1 MNNEERS
8 GKRQHVAR
16 RKTAEVRRFSDE
28 RLAQFEKEKARRE
41 GEGGH
46 FERKPFGERRGF
58 GRRDD
63 DRNERNF
70 SSRNEERRPFNR
82 DDRRRPFSRDERRPF
97 SRDEERKPFG
107 ERRGFSRRDDDRNE
121 RRPFG
126 RDDERRP
133 FGREE
138 RRPFGRGEERKSY
151 GRGDRKPFGR
161 RFDDEK
167 PARRGFSRRN
177 DDERYEKKPFG
188 RRSFNEE
195 EREERSARRPYG
207 DKKPFGR
214 RFDRDDERPR
224 GGRRGYIREKD
235 PEFDRPCATGEIR
248 LNKYLADSG
257 ICSRREADDL
267 ILAGAVTVNG
277 EVVTE
282 LGVKVKTTD
291 KVVYGGQT
299 LNREKLRYV
308 LLNKPKGVIT
318 TSDDPYERHTVMD
331 LVEGACQ
338 ERIYPV
344 GRLDRNTIGLLLL
357 TNDGELA
364 KTLTHPSHE
373 VQKLYHVTLNKP
385 LTASDFEQIQQGL
398 VLEDGPIKVDK
409 IDYVID
415 DPTMREIGVE
425 IHSGRNHIVR
435 RIFESLG
442 YEVIKLDRVMLA
454 GLTKQNLPRG
464 HWRFL
469 TNAEISML
477 KRIE

>member
-1 MNNEERS
+1 MNNEERN

-16 RKTAEVRRFSDE
+16 RKTAEVKRFSDE
-28 RLAQFEKEKARRE
+28 RLEQFEREKARRE
-41 GEGGH
+41 GDN
-46 FERKPFGERRGF
+46 ERHERRSFGER
-58 GRRDD
+58 
-63 DRNERNF
+63 NF
-70 SSRNEERRPFNR
+70 DNSKSRYP
-82 DDRRRPFSRDERRPF
+82 DKKS
-97 SRDEERKPFG
+97 G
-107 ERRGFSRRDDDRNE
+107 EKRSFSRRDDDQE
-121 RRPFG
+121 
-126 RDDERRP
+126 
-133 FGREE
+133 
-138 RRPFGRGEERKSY
+138 RGERNFDKPKSRYSDKKSFGEKGERNFDNSKSRYPDKKRGERSERK
-151 GRGDRKPFGR
+151 
-161 RFDDEK
+161 
-167 PARRGFSRRN
+167 
-177 DDERYEKKPFG
+177 
-188 RRSFNEE
+188 
-195 EREERSARRPYG
+195 PYG
-207 DKKPFGR
+207 K
-214 RFDRDDERPR
+214 RFDRDEERPR
-224 GGRRGYIREKD
+224 GGRRGYRREKD
-235 PEFDRPCATGEIR
+235 PEFDRPRATGEIR

-282 LGVKVKTTD
+282 LGTKVKTTD

-344 GRLDRNTIGLLLL
+344 GRLDRNTLGLLLL

-373 VQKLYHVTLNKP
+373 VKKLYHVTLNKP
-385 LTASDFEQIQQGL
+385 LTESDFEKIQKGL
-398 VLEDGPIKVDK
+398 MLEDGPIEVDK
-409 IDYVID
+409 ISYVED
-415 DPTMREIGVE
+415 DMTMREVGVE

-442 YEVIKLDRVMLA
+442 YEVVKLDRTMLA

-469 TNAEISML
+469 TSAEISML

>member
-1 MNNEERS
+1 MNNEERN

-28 RLAQFEKEKARRE
+28 RLVQFAKEKARRE
-41 GEGGH
+41 GDE
-46 FERKPFGERRGF
+46 ERHERRPFGEKRSF

-63 DRNERNF
+63 DR
-70 SSRNEERRPFNR
+70 
-82 DDRRRPFSRDERRPF
+82 
-97 SRDEERKPFG
+97 K
-107 ERRGFSRRDDDRNE
+107 
-121 RRPFG
+121 PFG
-126 RDDERRP
+126 RD
-133 FGREE
+133 
-138 RRPFGRGEERKSY
+138 
-151 GRGDRKPFGR
+151 DRKPFGR
-161 RFDDEK
+161 R
-167 PARRGFSRRN
+167 N
-177 DDERYEKKPFG
+177 NDERDEKKPFG
-188 RRSFNEE
+188 KRSFNKE
-195 EREERSARRPYG
+195 EREERGERKSFGKKPFG
-207 DKKPFGR
+207 DKKPFGK
-214 RFDRDDERPR
+214 RFDRDEERPR
-224 GGRRGYIREKD
+224 GGRRGYRREKD
-235 PEFDRPCATGEIR
+235 PEFDRPRATGEIR

-282 LGVKVKTTD
+282 LGTKVKTTD

-364 KTLTHPSHE
+364 KTLTHPSHN
-373 VQKLYHVTLNKP
+373 VKKLYHVTLNKP
-385 LTASDFEQIQQGL
+385 LTASDFEKIEKGL
-398 VLEDGPIKVDK
+398 TLEDGPIEVDK
-409 IDYVID
+409 IDYVTD
-415 DPTMREIGVE
+415 DPTMREVGVE

-469 TNAEISML
+469 TSAEISML

>member
-1 MNNEERS
+1 MLYRYNLISIIQKKLKGKEKFCNFAAQIYNYFLTMNNEERN

-28 RLAQFEKEKARRE
+28 RLEQFEREKARRE
-41 GEGGH
+41 GDN
-46 FERKPFGERRGF
+46 ERHERRSFGER
-58 GRRDD
+58 
-63 DRNERNF
+63 NF
-70 SSRNEERRPFNR
+70 DNSKSRYP
-82 DDRRRPFSRDERRPF
+82 DKKS
-97 SRDEERKPFG
+97 G
-107 ERRGFSRRDDDRNE
+107 EKRSFSRRDDDQE
-121 RRPFG
+121 
-126 RDDERRP
+126 
-133 FGREE
+133 
-138 RRPFGRGEERKSY
+138 RGERNFDKPKSRYSDKKSFGEKGERNFDNSKSRYPDKKRGERSERK
-151 GRGDRKPFGR
+151 
-161 RFDDEK
+161 
-167 PARRGFSRRN
+167 
-177 DDERYEKKPFG
+177 
-188 RRSFNEE
+188 
-195 EREERSARRPYG
+195 PYG
-207 DKKPFGR
+207 K
-214 RFDRDDERPR
+214 RFDRDEERPR
-224 GGRRGYIREKD
+224 GGRRGYRREKD
-235 PEFDRPCATGEIR
+235 PEFDRPRATGEIR

-282 LGVKVKTTD
+282 LGTKVKTTD

-344 GRLDRNTIGLLLL
+344 GRLDRNTLGLLLL

-373 VQKLYHVTLNKP
+373 VKKLYHVTLNKP
-385 LTASDFEQIQQGL
+385 LTESDFEKIQKGL
-398 VLEDGPIKVDK
+398 MLEDGPIEVDK
-409 IDYVID
+409 ISYVED
-415 DPTMREIGVE
+415 DMTMREVGVE

-442 YEVIKLDRVMLA
+442 YEVVKLDRTMLA

-469 TNAEISML
+469 TSAEISML

>member
-1 MNNEERS
+1 MNNEERN

-28 RLAQFEKEKARRE
+28 RLEQFAREKARRDGDE
-41 GEGGH
+41 ERH
-46 FERKPFGERRGF
+46 ERKPFGERNERKPFRKFDDEKGPKRSF

-63 DRNERNF
+63 ER
-70 SSRNEERRPFNR
+70 S
-82 DDRRRPFSRDERRPF
+82 
-97 SRDEERKPFG
+97 
-107 ERRGFSRRDDDRNE
+107 
-121 RRPFG
+121 
-126 RDDERRP
+126 
-133 FGREE
+133 
-138 RRPFGRGEERKSY
+138 
-151 GRGDRKPFGR
+151 
-161 RFDDEK
+161 
-167 PARRGFSRRN
+167 
-177 DDERYEKKPFG
+177 EKKPFS
-188 RRSFNEE
+188 R
-195 EREERSARRPYG
+195 G
-207 DKKPFGR
+207 DKKPFGKR
-214 RFDRDDERPR
+214 NDDERGERKSFGKKSFGDKKPF
-224 GGRRGYIREKD
+224 GGRRGYRREKD
-235 PEFDRPCATGEIR
+235 PEFDRPRATGEIR

-282 LGVKVKTTD
+282 LGTKVKTSD

-364 KTLTHPSHE
+364 KTLTHPSHN
-373 VQKLYHVTLNKP
+373 VKKLYHVTLNKP
-385 LTASDFEQIQQGL
+385 LTSTDFEKIEKGL
-398 VLEDGPIKVDK
+398 MLEDGPIEVDK
-409 IDYVID
+409 IDYVTD
-415 DPTMREIGVE
+415 DPTMREVGVE

-469 TNAEISML
+469 TSAEISML

>member
-1 MNNEERS
+1 MDNEERN

-41 GEGGH
+41 GDEERHERRPFGERKPYGRKSDEERGQRRS
-46 FERKPFGERRGF
+46 FGRDDREERGERRERKPFGEKKSF
-58 GRRDD
+58 GRR
-63 DRNERNF
+63 N
-70 SSRNEERRPFNR
+70 
-82 DDRRRPFSRDERRPF
+82 
-97 SRDEERKPFG
+97 
-107 ERRGFSRRDDDRNE
+107 
-121 RRPFG
+121 
-126 RDDERRP
+126 
-133 FGREE
+133 
-138 RRPFGRGEERKSY
+138 
-151 GRGDRKPFGR
+151 
-161 RFDDEK
+161 DDEK
-167 PARRGFSRRN
+167 PARKGFSRRN
-177 DDERYEKKPFG
+177 DDDREEKKSFGRGDKSARKPFG
-188 RRSFNEE
+188 
-195 EREERSARRPYG
+195 
-207 DKKPFGR
+207 K
-214 RFDRDDERPR
+214 RFDRDEERPTR
-224 GGRRGYIREKD
+224 GGRRGYRREKD
-235 PEFDRPCATGEIR
+235 PEIDRPRATGEIR

-282 LGVKVKTTD
+282 LGTKVKTTD
-291 KVVYGGQT
+291 KVMYGGQT

-364 KTLTHPSHE
+364 KTLTHPSHN
-373 VQKLYHVTLNKP
+373 VKKLYHVTLNKP
-385 LTASDFEQIQQGL
+385 LTANDFEQIEKGL
-398 VLEDGPIKVDK
+398 TLEDGPIQVDK
-409 IDYVID
+409 IDYVTD
-415 DPTMREIGVE
+415 DPTMREVGVE

-435 RIFESLG
+435 RIFENLG
-442 YEVIKLDRVMLA
+442 YEVVKLDRVMLA

-469 TNAEISML
+469 TSAEISML

>member
-1 MNNEERS
+1 MLYRYNLISIIRKKLKGKEKFCNFAAQIYNYFLTMNNEERN

-28 RLAQFEKEKARRE
+28 RLEQFEREKARRE
-41 GEGGH
+41 EDN
-46 FERKPFGERRGF
+46 ERHERRSFGER
-58 GRRDD
+58 
-63 DRNERNF
+63 NF
-70 SSRNEERRPFNR
+70 DNSKSRYP
-82 DDRRRPFSRDERRPF
+82 DKKS
-97 SRDEERKPFG
+97 G
-107 ERRGFSRRDDDRNE
+107 EKRSFSRRDDDQE
-121 RRPFG
+121 
-126 RDDERRP
+126 
-133 FGREE
+133 
-138 RRPFGRGEERKSY
+138 RGERNFDKPKSRYSDKKSFGEKGERNFDNSKSRYPDKKRGERSERK
-151 GRGDRKPFGR
+151 
-161 RFDDEK
+161 
-167 PARRGFSRRN
+167 
-177 DDERYEKKPFG
+177 
-188 RRSFNEE
+188 
-195 EREERSARRPYG
+195 PYG
-207 DKKPFGR
+207 K
-214 RFDRDDERPR
+214 RFDRDEERPR
-224 GGRRGYIREKD
+224 GGRRGYRREKD
-235 PEFDRPCATGEIR
+235 PEFDRPRATGEIR

-282 LGVKVKTTD
+282 LGTKVKTTD

-344 GRLDRNTIGLLLL
+344 GRLDRNTLGLLLL

-373 VQKLYHVTLNKP
+373 VKKLYHVTLNKP
-385 LTASDFEQIQQGL
+385 LTESDFEKIQKGL
-398 VLEDGPIKVDK
+398 MLEDGPIEVDK
-409 IDYVID
+409 ISYVED
-415 DPTMREIGVE
+415 DMTMREVGVE

-442 YEVIKLDRVMLA
+442 YEVVKLDRTMLA

-469 TNAEISML
+469 TSAEISML

>member
-1 MNNEERS
+1 MDNEDKN

-16 RKTAEVRRFSDE
+16 RKTAEVKRYSDE
-28 RLAQFEKEKARRE
+28 RLEQFAREKARRE
-41 GEGGH
+41 GDE
-46 FERKPFGERRGF
+46 ERHERRPFGERKSF

-63 DRNERNF
+63 ER
-70 SSRNEERRPFNR
+70 
-82 DDRRRPFSRDERRPF
+82 
-97 SRDEERKPFG
+97 G
-107 ERRGFSRRDDDRNE
+107 EKRS
-121 RRPFG
+121 FG
-126 RDDERRP
+126 RD
-133 FGREE
+133 
-138 RRPFGRGEERKSY
+138 
-151 GRGDRKPFGR
+151 DRKPFGR
-161 RFDDEK
+161 RFENDEK

-177 DDERYEKKPFG
+177 DDDERGERK
-188 RRSFNEE
+188 SFSRG
-195 EREERSARRPYG
+195 ERKLFG
-207 DKKPFGR
+207 DKKPYGK
-214 RFDRDDERPR
+214 RFDRDEERPR
-224 GGRRGYIREKD
+224 GGRRGYRREKD
-235 PEFDRPCATGEIR
+235 PEFDRPRATGEIR

-277 EVVTE
+277 QVVTE
-282 LGVKVKTTD
+282 LGTKVKTTD

-373 VQKLYHVTLNKP
+373 VKKLYHVTLNKP
-385 LTASDFEQIQQGL
+385 LTAADFEQIEKGL
-398 VLEDGPIKVDK
+398 MLEDGPIQVDK
-409 IDYVID
+409 IDYVTD
-415 DPTMREIGVE
+415 DPTMREVGVE

-469 TNAEISML
+469 TPAEISML

>member
-28 RLAQFEKEKARRE
+28 RLEQFAKEKARRE
-41 GEGGH
+41 GDEERH
-46 FERKPFGERRGF
+46 ERKPFGEKRSF

-63 DRNERNF
+63 DRK
-70 SSRNEERRPFNR
+70 S
-82 DDRRRPFSRDERRPF
+82 
-97 SRDEERKPFG
+97 
-107 ERRGFSRRDDDRNE
+107 
-121 RRPFG
+121 FG
-126 RDDERRP
+126 RDD
-133 FGREE
+133 
-138 RRPFGRGEERKSY
+138 RK
-151 GRGDRKPFGR
+151 KPFGR
-161 RFDDEK
+161 KFEDDER

-177 DDERYEKKPFG
+177 DDESNEKKPFG
-188 RRSFNEE
+188 RKPF
-195 EREERSARRPYG
+195 G
-207 DKKPFGR
+207 DKKPFGK
-214 RFDRDDERPR
+214 RFDRDEERPAR
-224 GGRRGYIREKD
+224 GGRRGYRREKD
-235 PEFDRPCATGEIR
+235 PEFDRPRATGEIR

-282 LGVKVKTTD
+282 LGTKVKTTD

-373 VQKLYHVTLNKP
+373 VKKLYHVTLNKP
-385 LTASDFEQIQQGL
+385 LTTKDFEKIQQGL
-398 VLEDGPIKVDK
+398 MLEDGPITVDK
-409 IDYVID
+409 IDYVTD
-415 DPTMREIGVE
+415 DPTMREVGVE

-442 YEVIKLDRVMLA
+442 YEVTKLDRVMLA

-469 TNAEISML
+469 TSAEISML

>member
-1 MNNEERS
+1 MNNEERN

-28 RLAQFEKEKARRE
+28 RLEQFAREKARRDGDE
-41 GEGGH
+41 ERH
-46 FERKPFGERRGF
+46 ERKPFGEKRSF

-63 DRNERNF
+63 ER
-70 SSRNEERRPFNR
+70 SPKRS
-82 DDRRRPFSRDERRPF
+82 
-97 SRDEERKPFG
+97 
-107 ERRGFSRRDDDRNE
+107 
-121 RRPFG
+121 FG
-126 RDDERRP
+126 RDD
-133 FGREE
+133 REE
-138 RRPFGRGEERKSY
+138 KKPFS
-151 GRGDRKPFGR
+151 RGDKKPFGKK
-161 RFDDEK
+161 FDDEK

-177 DDERYEKKPFG
+177 DDEREDRKPFG
-188 RRSFNEE
+188 RRSFNRD
-195 EREERSARRPYG
+195 EREERGSRKPFG
-207 DKKPFGR
+207 DKKPFAKK
-214 RFDRDDERPR
+214 FDRDEERPR
-224 GGRRGYIREKD
+224 GGRRGYRREKD
-235 PEFDRPCATGEIR
+235 PEIDRPRATGEIR

-282 LGVKVKTTD
+282 LGTKVKTTD

-364 KTLTHPSHE
+364 KTLTHPSHN
-373 VQKLYHVTLNKP
+373 VKKLYHVTLNKP
-385 LTASDFEQIQQGL
+385 LTENDFEKIQKGL
-398 VLEDGPIKVDK
+398 MLEDGPIEVDK
-409 IDYVID
+409 IDYVTD
-415 DPTMREIGVE
+415 DPTMREVGVE

-469 TNAEISML
+469 TSAEISML

>member
-1 MNNEERS
+1 MNNEERN

-16 RKTAEVRRFSDE
+16 RKTAEVRRYSDE
-28 RLAQFEKEKARRE
+28 RLEQFAREKARRE
-41 GEGGH
+41 GDEERH
-46 FERKPFGERRGF
+46 ERKPFGEKRSF

-63 DRNERNF
+63 ER
-70 SSRNEERRPFNR
+70 SERKPFRR
-82 DDRRRPFSRDERRPF
+82 DDERG
-97 SRDEERKPFG
+97 ERKPFG
-107 ERRGFSRRDDDRNE
+107 RKTERTS
-121 RRPFG
+121 
-126 RDDERRP
+126 
-133 FGREE
+133 
-138 RRPFGRGEERKSY
+138 
-151 GRGDRKPFGR
+151 
-161 RFDDEK
+161 
-167 PARRGFSRRN
+167 
-177 DDERYEKKPFG
+177 ERYERDEKKPFG
-188 RRSFNEE
+188 RRSFNKE
-195 EREERSARRPYG
+195 EREERGARKPFG

-214 RFDRDDERPR
+214 HSDSTSDRYERKTS
-224 GGRRGYIREKD
+224 GRRGYRREKD
-235 PEFDRPCATGEIR
+235 PEFDRPRATGEIR

-277 EVVTE
+277 QVVTE
-282 LGVKVKTTD
+282 LGTKVKTTD
-291 KVVYGGQT
+291 KVVYGGQA

-344 GRLDRNTIGLLLL
+344 GRLDRNTIGLILL

-373 VQKLYHVTLNKP
+373 VKKLYHVTLNKP
-385 LTASDFEQIQQGL
+385 LTTNDFEKIEKGL
-398 VLEDGPIKVDK
+398 MLEDGPIQVDK
-409 IDYVID
+409 IDYVTD
-415 DPTMREIGVE
+415 DPTMREVGVE

-442 YEVIKLDRVMLA
+442 YEVVKLDRVMLA

-469 TNAEISML
+469 TSAEISML

>member
-1 MNNEERS
+1 MNNEERN

-28 RLAQFEKEKARRE
+28 RLEQFEREKARRE
-41 GEGGH
+41 GDGERR
-46 FERKPFGERRGF
+46 ERKPFGEKRSF

-63 DRNERNF
+63 ER
-70 SSRNEERRPFNR
+70 
-82 DDRRRPFSRDERRPF
+82 
-97 SRDEERKPFG
+97 G
-107 ERRGFSRRDDDRNE
+107 ERRS
-121 RRPFG
+121 FG
-126 RDDERRP
+126 RDD
-133 FGREE
+133 REE
-138 RRPFGRGEERKSY
+138 RGTRGAA
-151 GRGDRKPFGR
+151 RKPFGR
-161 RFDDEK
+161 KFEDNEK

-177 DDERYEKKPFG
+177 DEERDEKKSFGRGSRKPFG
-188 RRSFNEE
+188 
-195 EREERSARRPYG
+195 
-207 DKKPFGR
+207 K
-214 RFDRDDERPR
+214 RFDRDDERPAR
-224 GGRRGYIREKD
+224 GGRRGYRREKD
-235 PEFDRPCATGEIR
+235 PEFDRPRATGEIR

-282 LGVKVKTTD
+282 LGTKVKTTD

-373 VQKLYHVTLNKP
+373 VKKLYHVTLNKP
-385 LTASDFEQIQQGL
+385 LTAADFEQIEKGL
-398 VLEDGPIKVDK
+398 MLEDGPIQVDK
-409 IDYVID
+409 IDYVTD
-415 DPTMREIGVE
+415 DPTMREVGVE

-469 TNAEISML
+469 TPAEISML

>member
-1 MNNEERS
+1 MNNEERN

-28 RLAQFEKEKARRE
+28 RLEQFEKEKARRE
-41 GEGGH
+41 GDNERR
-46 FERKPFGERRGF
+46 ERKPYGEKKSF

-63 DRNERNF
+63 ERG
-70 SSRNEERRPFNR
+70 
-82 DDRRRPFSRDERRPF
+82 
-97 SRDEERKPFG
+97 ERK
-107 ERRGFSRRDDDRNE
+107 S
-121 RRPFG
+121 FG
-126 RDDERRP
+126 RDD
-133 FGREE
+133 
-138 RRPFGRGEERKSY
+138 RKPY
-151 GRGDRKPFGR
+151 GRK
-161 RFDDEK
+161 FDDEK

-177 DDERYEKKPFG
+177 DDDERGERKSFGRGERKPF
-188 RRSFNEE
+188 
-195 EREERSARRPYG
+195 G
-207 DKKPFGR
+207 DKKPYGK
-214 RFDRDDERPR
+214 RFDRDDERPTR
-224 GGRRGYIREKD
+224 GGRRGYRREKD
-235 PEFDRPCATGEIR
+235 PEFDRPRATGEIR

-282 LGVKVKTTD
+282 LGTKVKTTD

-364 KTLTHPSHE
+364 KTLTHPSHN
-373 VQKLYHVTLNKP
+373 VKKLYHVTLNKP
-385 LTASDFEQIQQGL
+385 LTAADFEQIEKGL
-398 VLEDGPIKVDK
+398 TLEDGPIQVDK
-409 IDYVID
+409 IDYVAD
-415 DPTMREIGVE
+415 DPTMREVGVE

-442 YEVIKLDRVMLA
+442 YEVMKLDRVMLA

-469 TNAEISML
+469 TSAEISML

>member
-1 MNNEERS
+1 MNNEDRN

-28 RLAQFEKEKARRE
+28 RLEQFAREKARRE
-41 GEGGH
+41 GDEERHERKPFRKFDDEKGSRRSFGRDDREERG
-46 FERKPFGERRGF
+46 ERKPFGEKKTF
-58 GRRDD
+58 GKKSF
-63 DRNERNF
+63 NK
-70 SSRNEERRPFNR
+70 EE
-82 DDRRRPFSRDERRPF
+82 
-97 SRDEERKPFG
+97 
-107 ERRGFSRRDDDRNE
+107 
-121 RRPFG
+121 
-126 RDDERRP
+126 
-133 FGREE
+133 REE
-138 RRPFGRGEERKSY
+138 RGNK
-151 GRGDRKPFGR
+151 
-161 RFDDEK
+161 
-167 PARRGFSRRN
+167 RGFSRRN
-177 DDERYEKKPFG
+177 DDERGERKSFGKKPF
-188 RRSFNEE
+188 
-195 EREERSARRPYG
+195 G
-207 DKKPFGR
+207 DKKPFGK
-214 RFDRDDERPR
+214 RFDRDEERPVH
-224 GGRRGYIREKD
+224 GGRRGYRREKD
-235 PEFDRPCATGEIR
+235 PEFDRPQATGEIR

-282 LGVKVKTTD
+282 LGTKVKTTD
-291 KVVYGGQT
+291 KVIYGGQT

-364 KTLTHPSHE
+364 KTLTHPSHN
-373 VQKLYHVTLNKP
+373 VKKLYHVTLNKP
-385 LTASDFEQIQQGL
+385 LTETDFEKIEKGL
-398 VLEDGPIKVDK
+398 MLEDGPIEVDK
-409 IDYVID
+409 IDYVTD
-415 DPTMREIGVE
+415 DPTMREVGVE

-469 TNAEISML
+469 TSAEISML

>member
-28 RLAQFEKEKARRE
+28 RLEQFAKEKARRE
-41 GEGGH
+41 GDDERH
-46 FERKPFGERRGF
+46 ERKPFGEKRSF

-63 DRNERNF
+63 ER
-70 SSRNEERRPFNR
+70 S
-82 DDRRRPFSRDERRPF
+82 
-97 SRDEERKPFG
+97 ERK
-107 ERRGFSRRDDDRNE
+107 S
-121 RRPFG
+121 FG
-126 RDDERRP
+126 RDDR
-133 FGREE
+133 
-138 RRPFGRGEERKSY
+138 
-151 GRGDRKPFGR
+151 
-161 RFDDEK
+161 K

-177 DDERYEKKPFG
+177 DDESNEKKPFG
-188 RRSFNEE
+188 RRSFNKE
-195 EREERSARRPYG
+195 EREERGARKPFG
-207 DKKPFGR
+207 DKKPFGK
-214 RFDRDDERPR
+214 RFDRDEERPAR
-224 GGRRGYIREKD
+224 GGRRGYRREKD
-235 PEFDRPCATGEIR
+235 PEFDRPRATGEIR

-277 EVVTE
+277 QVVTE
-282 LGVKVKTTD
+282 LGTKVKTTD
-291 KVVYGGQT
+291 KVVYGGQA

-373 VQKLYHVTLNKP
+373 VKKLYHVTLNKP
-385 LTASDFEQIQQGL
+385 LTTKDFEKIQNGL
-398 VLEDGPIKVDK
+398 MLEDGPIEVDK
-409 IDYVID
+409 IDYVTD
-415 DPTMREIGVE
+415 DPTMREVGVE

-442 YEVIKLDRVMLA
+442 YRVVKLDRVQFA
-454 GLTKQNLPRG
+454 GLTKKSLRRG
-464 HWRFL
+464 DWRFL
-469 TNAEISML
+469 TEKEVEML
-477 KRIE
+477 RMGAFE

>member
-1 MNNEERS
+1 MNNEDRN

-28 RLAQFEKEKARRE
+28 RLEQFAREKARRE
-41 GEGGH
+41 GDEERHERKPLRKFDDEKGSRRSFGRDDREERG
-46 FERKPFGERRGF
+46 ERKPFGKKKTF
-58 GRRDD
+58 GKRSF
-63 DRNERNF
+63 NK
-70 SSRNEERRPFNR
+70 EE
-82 DDRRRPFSRDERRPF
+82 
-97 SRDEERKPFG
+97 
-107 ERRGFSRRDDDRNE
+107 
-121 RRPFG
+121 
-126 RDDERRP
+126 
-133 FGREE
+133 REE
-138 RRPFGRGEERKSY
+138 RGNK
-151 GRGDRKPFGR
+151 
-161 RFDDEK
+161 
-167 PARRGFSRRN
+167 RGFSRRN
-177 DDERYEKKPFG
+177 DDERGERKSFGKKPF
-188 RRSFNEE
+188 
-195 EREERSARRPYG
+195 G
-207 DKKPFGR
+207 DKKPFGK
-214 RFDRDDERPR
+214 RFDRDEERPVH
-224 GGRRGYIREKD
+224 GGRRGYRREKD
-235 PEFDRPCATGEIR
+235 PEFDRPQATGEIR

-282 LGVKVKTTD
+282 LGTKVKTTD
-291 KVVYGGQT
+291 KVIYGGQT

-364 KTLTHPSHE
+364 KTLTHPSHN
-373 VQKLYHVTLNKP
+373 VKKLYHVTLNKP
-385 LTASDFEQIQQGL
+385 LTETDFEKIEKGL
-398 VLEDGPIKVDK
+398 MLEDGPIEVDK
-409 IDYVID
+409 IDYVTD
-415 DPTMREIGVE
+415 DPTMREVGVE

-469 TNAEISML
+469 TSAEISML

>member
-28 RLAQFEKEKARRE
+28 RLEQFEREKARRE
-41 GEGGH
+41 GDEGN
-46 FERKPFGERRGF
+46 FRERRPFGERRGF

-63 DRNERNF
+63 DRYER
-70 SSRNEERRPFNR
+70 RERRPFDR
-82 DDRRRPFSRDERRPF
+82 DEIKPFGRRNDDERRERRPFSRDERRGF
-97 SRDEERKPFG
+97 DRDDRRGFDRDERRGFGRRDDDRYERRERRPFDRDERKPFG
-107 ERRGFSRRDDDRNE
+107 RRDDDERRE

-126 RDDERRP
+126 RDE
-133 FGREE
+133 
-138 RRPFGRGEERKSY
+138 
-151 GRGDRKPFGR
+151 
-161 RFDDEK
+161 
-167 PARRGFSRRN
+167 RRGF
-177 DDERYEKKPFG
+177 G
-188 RRSFNEE
+188 R
-195 EREERSARRPYG
+195 
-207 DKKPFGR
+207 K
-214 RFDRDDERPR
+214 FDRDERPK
-224 GGRRGYIREKD
+224 GGRRGYRREKD
-235 PEFDRPCATGEIR
+235 PEFDRPRATGEIR

-282 LGVKVKTTD
+282 LGTKVKPTD
-291 KVVYGGQT
+291 KVMYGGQT

-318 TSDDPYERHTVMD
+318 TSDDPYERHTVME
-331 LVEGACQ
+331 LVEGACE

-344 GRLDRNTIGLLLL
+344 GRLDRNTLGLLLL

-373 VQKLYHVTLNKP
+373 VKKLYHVTLNKP
-385 LTASDFEQIQQGL
+385 LTTKDFEQIQNGL
-398 VLEDGPIKVDK
+398 ELEDGPIQVDK

-415 DPTMREIGVE
+415 DPTMREIGIE

-442 YEVIKLDRVMLA
+442 YEVMKLDRVMLA

-469 TNAEISML
+469 TSAEISML

>member
-1 MNNEERS
+1 MNNEDRN

-28 RLAQFEKEKARRE
+28 RLEQFAREKARRE
-41 GEGGH
+41 GDEERHERKPFRKFDDEKGSRRSFGRDDREERG
-46 FERKPFGERRGF
+46 ERKPFGEKKTF
-58 GRRDD
+58 GKR
-63 DRNERNF
+63 
-70 SSRNEERRPFNR
+70 SFNK
-82 DDRRRPFSRDERRPF
+82 DE
-97 SRDEERKPFG
+97 
-107 ERRGFSRRDDDRNE
+107 
-121 RRPFG
+121 
-126 RDDERRP
+126 
-133 FGREE
+133 REE
-138 RRPFGRGEERKSY
+138 RGNK
-151 GRGDRKPFGR
+151 
-161 RFDDEK
+161 
-167 PARRGFSRRN
+167 RGFSRRN
-177 DDERYEKKPFG
+177 DDERGERKSFGKKPF
-188 RRSFNEE
+188 
-195 EREERSARRPYG
+195 G
-207 DKKPFGR
+207 DKKPFGK
-214 RFDRDDERPR
+214 RFDRDEERPVH
-224 GGRRGYIREKD
+224 GGRRGYRREKD
-235 PEFDRPCATGEIR
+235 PEFDRPQATGEIR

-282 LGVKVKTTD
+282 LGTKVKTTD
-291 KVVYGGQT
+291 KVIYGGQT

-364 KTLTHPSHE
+364 KTLTHPSHN
-373 VQKLYHVTLNKP
+373 VKKLYHVTLNKP
-385 LTASDFEQIQQGL
+385 LTETDFEKIEKGL
-398 VLEDGPIKVDK
+398 MLEDGPIEVDK
-409 IDYVID
+409 IDYVTD
-415 DPTMREIGVE
+415 DPTMREVGVE

-469 TNAEISML
+469 TSAEISML

>member
-1 MNNEERS
+1 MNNEERN

-28 RLAQFEKEKARRE
+28 RLEQFEREKARRE
-41 GEGGH
+41 GDNERH
-46 FERKPFGERRGF
+46 ERKPFGEKRNF
-58 GRRDD
+58 GRKSDSTS
-63 DRNERNF
+63 ERYEK
-70 SSRNEERRPFNR
+70 RER
-82 DDRRRPFSRDERRPF
+82 S
-97 SRDEERKPFG
+97 ERKPFG
-107 ERRGFSRRDDDRNE
+107 EKRTFGRNSDSTSE
-121 RRPFG
+121 RFEKRERSERKPFG
-126 RDDERRP
+126 RKSDSTSERY
-133 FGREE
+133 E
-138 RRPFGRGEERKSY
+138 RT
-151 GRGDRKPFGR
+151 DRKPFG
-161 RFDDEK
+161 EK
-167 PARRGFSRRN
+167 RTL
-177 DDERYEKKPFG
+177 
-188 RRSFNEE
+188 
-195 EREERSARRPYG
+195 
-207 DKKPFGR
+207 
-214 RFDRDDERPR
+214 
-224 GGRRGYIREKD
+224 GGRRGYRREKD
-235 PEFDRPCATGEIR
+235 PEFDRPRATGEIR

-282 LGVKVKTTD
+282 LGTKVKTTD
-291 KVVYGGQT
+291 KVMYGGQT

-331 LVEGACQ
+331 LVEGACP

-344 GRLDRNTIGLLLL
+344 GRLDRNTLGLLLL

-373 VQKLYHVTLNKP
+373 VKKLYHVTLNKP
-385 LTASDFEQIQQGL
+385 LTDSDFEKIQNGL
-398 VLEDGPIKVDK
+398 MLEDGPIQVDK
-409 IDYVID
+409 ISYVED
-415 DPTMREIGVE
+415 DLTMREVGVE

-442 YEVIKLDRVMLA
+442 YEVVKLDRTMLA

-469 TNAEISML
+469 TSAEISML

>member
-1 MNNEERS
+1 MQPKFYYNYFLTMNNEERN

-41 GEGGH
+41 GDE
-46 FERKPFGERRGF
+46 ERHERRPFGEKRSF

-63 DRNERNF
+63 ERGEKKSFGHDN
-70 SSRNEERRPFNR
+70 
-82 DDRRRPFSRDERRPF
+82 
-97 SRDEERKPFG
+97 RKP
-107 ERRGFSRRDDDRNE
+107 
-121 RRPFG
+121 
-126 RDDERRP
+126 
-133 FGREE
+133 
-138 RRPFGRGEERKSY
+138 Y
-151 GRGDRKPFGR
+151 GK
-161 RFDDEK
+161 RFDDEE
-167 PARRGFSRRN
+167 RN
-177 DDERYEKKPFG
+177 DKKPYG
-188 RRSFNEE
+188 RRSFNKE
-195 EREERSARRPYG
+195 EREERGSRKPYG
-207 DKKPFGR
+207 DKKPFGK
-214 RFDRDDERPR
+214 RFDRDEEHPTH
-224 GGRRGYIREKD
+224 GGRRGYRREKD
-235 PEFDRPCATGEIR
+235 PEFDRPQATGEIR

-282 LGVKVKTTD
+282 LGTKVKTTD

-364 KTLTHPSHE
+364 KTLTHPSHN
-373 VQKLYHVTLNKP
+373 VKKLYHVTLNKP
-385 LTASDFEQIQQGL
+385 LTESDFEKIEKGL
-398 VLEDGPIKVDK
+398 TLEDGPIEVDK
-409 IDYVID
+409 IDYVTD

-442 YEVIKLDRVMLA
+442 YEVVKLDRVMLA

-469 TNAEISML
+469 TSAEISML

>member
-1 MNNEERS
+1 MLYRYNLLSIIRKKLKGKEKFCNFAAQIYNYFLTMNNEERN

-28 RLAQFEKEKARRE
+28 RLEQFEREKARRE
-41 GEGGH
+41 GDN
-46 FERKPFGERRGF
+46 ERHERRSFGER
-58 GRRDD
+58 
-63 DRNERNF
+63 NF
-70 SSRNEERRPFNR
+70 DNSKSRYP
-82 DDRRRPFSRDERRPF
+82 DKKS
-97 SRDEERKPFG
+97 G
-107 ERRGFSRRDDDRNE
+107 EKRSFSRRDDDQE
-121 RRPFG
+121 
-126 RDDERRP
+126 
-133 FGREE
+133 
-138 RRPFGRGEERKSY
+138 RGERNFDKPKSRYSDKKSFGEKGERNFDNSKSRYPDKKRGERSERK
-151 GRGDRKPFGR
+151 
-161 RFDDEK
+161 
-167 PARRGFSRRN
+167 
-177 DDERYEKKPFG
+177 
-188 RRSFNEE
+188 
-195 EREERSARRPYG
+195 PYG
-207 DKKPFGR
+207 K
-214 RFDRDDERPR
+214 RFDRDEERPR
-224 GGRRGYIREKD
+224 GGRRGYRREKD
-235 PEFDRPCATGEIR
+235 PEFDRPRATGEIR

-282 LGVKVKTTD
+282 LGTKVKTTD

-344 GRLDRNTIGLLLL
+344 GRLDRNTLGLLLL

-373 VQKLYHVTLNKP
+373 VKKLYHVTLNKP
-385 LTASDFEQIQQGL
+385 LTESDFEKIQKGL
-398 VLEDGPIKVDK
+398 MLEDGPIEVDK
-409 IDYVID
+409 ISYVED
-415 DPTMREIGVE
+415 DMTMREVGVE

-442 YEVIKLDRVMLA
+442 YEVVKLDRTMLA

-469 TNAEISML
+469 TSAEISML

>member
-1 MNNEERS
+1 MNNEERN

-28 RLAQFEKEKARRE
+28 RLEQFEREKARRE
-41 GEGGH
+41 GDGERR
-46 FERKPFGERRGF
+46 ERKPYGERKSF

-63 DRNERNF
+63 DR
-70 SSRNEERRPFNR
+70 
-82 DDRRRPFSRDERRPF
+82 
-97 SRDEERKPFG
+97 K
-107 ERRGFSRRDDDRNE
+107 
-121 RRPFG
+121 PFG
-126 RDDERRP
+126 RDD
-133 FGREE
+133 REE
-138 RRPFGRGEERKSY
+138 RGTRGAA
-151 GRGDRKPFGR
+151 RKPFGKKS
-161 RFDDEK
+161 DDEK
-167 PARRGFSRRN
+167 PAKRGFSQSSSRRSLN
-177 DDERYEKKPFG
+177 RDERQERGARKPFG
-188 RRSFNEE
+188 
-195 EREERSARRPYG
+195 
-207 DKKPFGR
+207 K
-214 RFDRDDERPR
+214 RFDRDDERPVR
-224 GGRRGYIREKD
+224 GGRRGYRREKD
-235 PEFDRPCATGEIR
+235 PEFDRPRATGEIR

-282 LGVKVKTTD
+282 LGTKVKTTD

-364 KTLTHPSHE
+364 KTLTHPSHN
-373 VQKLYHVTLNKP
+373 VKKLYHVTLNKP
-385 LTASDFEQIQQGL
+385 LTANDFEQIEKGL
-398 VLEDGPIKVDK
+398 TLEDGPIQVDK
-409 IDYVID
+409 IDYVTD
-415 DPTMREIGVE
+415 DPTMREVGVE

-469 TNAEISML
+469 TSAEISML

>member
-1 MNNEERS
+1 MNNEDRN

-28 RLAQFEKEKARRE
+28 RLEQFEKEKARRE
-41 GEGGH
+41 GDNERHERRPFDERRCFGRRDDERGEKKS
-46 FERKPFGERRGF
+46 FGRGERKPFG
-58 GRRDD
+58 
-63 DRNERNF
+63 
-70 SSRNEERRPFNR
+70 R
-82 DDRRRPFSRDERRPF
+82 DDR
-97 SRDEERKPFG
+97 EERKPF
-107 ERRGFSRRDDDRNE
+107 N
-121 RRPFG
+121 
-126 RDDERRP
+126 
-133 FGREE
+133 
-138 RRPFGRGEERKSY
+138 RGEKKPY
-151 GRGDRKPFGR
+151 G
-161 RFDDEK
+161 
-167 PARRGFSRRN
+167 RRN
-177 DDERYEKKPFG
+177 DDEREEKRGFGRKPF
-188 RRSFNEE
+188 
-195 EREERSARRPYG
+195 G
-207 DKKPFGR
+207 DKKPFGK
-214 RFDRDDERPR
+214 RFDRDEERPSR
-224 GGRRGYIREKD
+224 GGRRGYRREKD
-235 PEFDRPCATGEIR
+235 PEFDRPRATGEIR

-282 LGVKVKTTD
+282 LGTKVKTTD

-373 VQKLYHVTLNKP
+373 VKKLYHVTLNKP
-385 LTASDFEQIQQGL
+385 LTANDFEQIQKGL
-398 VLEDGPIKVDK
+398 MLEDGPITVDK
-409 IDYVID
+409 IDYVTD
-415 DPTMREIGVE
+415 DPTMREVGVE

-469 TNAEISML
+469 TSAEISML

>member
-1 MNNEERS
+1 MNNEERN

-28 RLAQFEKEKARRE
+28 RLEQFEREKARRE
-41 GEGGH
+41 GDDEHRERRPFG
-46 FERKPFGERRGF
+46 ERKPFGEKRSFGRRDDDRDEHRDRKPFGEKRSF

-63 DRNERNF
+63 DRNEHR
-70 SSRNEERRPFNR
+70 
-82 DDRRRPFSRDERRPF
+82 
-97 SRDEERKPFG
+97 
-107 ERRGFSRRDDDRNE
+107 
-121 RRPFG
+121 
-126 RDDERRP
+126 
-133 FGREE
+133 
-138 RRPFGRGEERKSY
+138 
-151 GRGDRKPFGR
+151 DRKPFGKH
-161 RFDDEK
+161 FEDDEK

-177 DDERYEKKPFG
+177 DDDREDRKPFGKKPFG
-188 RRSFNEE
+188 R
-195 EREERSARRPYG
+195 
-207 DKKPFGR
+207 K
-214 RFDRDDERPR
+214 FDRDEERPR
-224 GGRRGYIREKD
+224 GGRRGYRREKD
-235 PEFDRPCATGEIR
+235 PEYDRPQATGEIR

-282 LGVKVKTTD
+282 LGTKVKTSD
-291 KVVYGGQT
+291 KVMYGGQT
-299 LNREKLRYV
+299 LSREKLRYV

-318 TSDDPYERHTVMD
+318 TSDDPYERHTVME

-344 GRLDRNTIGLLLL
+344 GRLDRNTLGLLLL

-373 VQKLYHVTLNKP
+373 VKKLYHVTLNKP
-385 LTASDFEQIQQGL
+385 LTDSDFEKIQNGL
-398 VLEDGPIKVDK
+398 QLEDGPIKVDK
-409 IDYVID
+409 ISYVED
-415 DPTMREIGVE
+415 DMTMREIGVE

-442 YEVIKLDRVMLA
+442 YEVMKLDRVMIA

-469 TNAEISML
+469 TPAEISML
-477 KRIE
+477 KRID

>member
-28 RLAQFEKEKARRE
+28 RLEQFAKEKARRDGDE
-41 GEGGH
+41 ERH
-46 FERKPFGERRGF
+46 ERKPFGEKRSF

-63 DRNERNF
+63 DR
-70 SSRNEERRPFNR
+70 
-82 DDRRRPFSRDERRPF
+82 
-97 SRDEERKPFG
+97 
-107 ERRGFSRRDDDRNE
+107 
-121 RRPFG
+121 RPFG
-126 RDDERRP
+126 RDDRD
-133 FGREE
+133 
-138 RRPFGRGEERKSY
+138 K
-151 GRGDRKPFGR
+151 KPFGK

-177 DDERYEKKPFG
+177 DDERDEKKPFG
-188 RRSFNEE
+188 KRSFNKD
-195 EREERSARRPYG
+195 EREERGSRKSFG
-207 DKKPFGR
+207 DKKPFGK
-214 RFDRDDERPR
+214 RFDRDEERPAR
-224 GGRRGYIREKD
+224 GGRRGYRREKD
-235 PEFDRPCATGEIR
+235 PEIDRPRATGEIR

-282 LGVKVKTTD
+282 LGTKVKTTD

-318 TSDDPYERHTVMD
+318 TSDDPYERHTVME

-364 KTLTHPSHE
+364 KTLTHPSHN
-373 VQKLYHVTLNKP
+373 VKKLYHVTLNKP
-385 LTASDFEQIQQGL
+385 LTESDFEKIQKGL
-398 VLEDGPIKVDK
+398 MLEDGPIEVDK
-409 IDYVID
+409 IDYVTD
-415 DPTMREIGVE
+415 DPTMREVGVE

-454 GLTKQNLPRG
+454 GLTKQTLPRG

-469 TNAEISML
+469 PSAEISML

>member
-28 RLAQFEKEKARRE
+28 RLEQFAKEKARRE
-41 GEGGH
+41 GDDERH
-46 FERKPFGERRGF
+46 ERKPFGEKRSF

-63 DRNERNF
+63 ER
-70 SSRNEERRPFNR
+70 S
-82 DDRRRPFSRDERRPF
+82 
-97 SRDEERKPFG
+97 ERK
-107 ERRGFSRRDDDRNE
+107 S
-121 RRPFG
+121 FG
-126 RDDERRP
+126 RDDR
-133 FGREE
+133 
-138 RRPFGRGEERKSY
+138 
-151 GRGDRKPFGR
+151 
-161 RFDDEK
+161 K

-177 DDERYEKKPFG
+177 DDESNEKKPFG
-188 RRSFNEE
+188 RRSFNKE
-195 EREERSARRPYG
+195 EREERGARKPFG
-207 DKKPFGR
+207 DKKPFGK
-214 RFDRDDERPR
+214 RFDRDEERPAR
-224 GGRRGYIREKD
+224 GGRRGYRREKD
-235 PEFDRPCATGEIR
+235 PEFDRPRATGEIR

-277 EVVTE
+277 QVVTE
-282 LGVKVKTTD
+282 LGTKVKTTD
-291 KVVYGGQT
+291 KVVYGGQA

-373 VQKLYHVTLNKP
+373 VKKLYHVTLNKP
-385 LTASDFEQIQQGL
+385 LTTKDFEKIQNGL
-398 VLEDGPIKVDK
+398 MLEDGPIEVDK
-409 IDYVID
+409 IDYVTD
-415 DPTMREIGVE
+415 DPTMREVGVE

-442 YEVIKLDRVMLA
+442 YEVTKLDRVMLA

-469 TNAEISML
+469 TSAEISML